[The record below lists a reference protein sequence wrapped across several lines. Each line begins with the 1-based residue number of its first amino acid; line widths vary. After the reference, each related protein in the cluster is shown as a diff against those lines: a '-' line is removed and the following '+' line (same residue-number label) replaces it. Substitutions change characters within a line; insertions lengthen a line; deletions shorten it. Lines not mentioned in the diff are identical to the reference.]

1 MDIIKKIISYFVSFV
16 KLLWS
21 IIAYI
26 PTFFIRAL
34 TLMIIIIMTVSF
46 FSKINHT
53 IGEGTAL
60 LIPMDGVLVEQA
72 QEISSF
78 ESFFGSNRRGEI
90 ELGNLA
96 KTIKAASNDNKIN
109 TIVIDLSKFLGG
121 YPADI
126 FYICEVLNDF
136 KKNDDKK
143 IIAIS
148 DQYSQGSYVI
158 ASFADQVI
166 LHPSGGVLLTGWSS
180 KRLFIKDFLDK
191 LDVKVLQFSKGQYKS
206 ATETF
211 TRSSMSDQSKESN
224 SKLFEVIWDL
234 TTQSI
239 EKNRNLENGFI
250 EYYTQNLNT
259 LRNQNNSMA
268 ELALNKGL
276 VDNLMTRVETE
287 QYLKTQFPNKKSDW
301 RFIHYKDYQI
311 DNSKKDKNI
320 IGIISIAG
328 TILDGNHPRGNAGG
342 ENISAIIKKA
352 RNEKQLKALVL
363 RVNTPGGSA
372 FASEIIREQ
381 VLAIK
386 ERDIPIVVSMGG
398 VAASGGYWVSADSDF
413 IFAHEATVTGSIGVA
428 AILFDAQ
435 NTIKKVGL
443 NEDGISSSPFAGS
456 LNNGILLSSPPQ
468 ETIELIQ
475 GTVDRLYD
483 DFIGIVANGRG
494 LSLEEAELIAKGR
507 VWSGRDALKLGLIDG
522 IGSLD
527 DAIIKAKSL
536 AGVKD
541 YSLKEYNQTKNNF
554 SLIKDILTLFNLKED
569 FDSRNIFLD
578 NLKSEFLSIFKW
590 SEKLNDRNQIYYI
603 CEECTTN
610 N

>member
-1 MDIIKKIISYFVSFV
+1 
-16 KLLWS
+16 
-21 IIAYI
+21 
-26 PTFFIRAL
+26 
-34 TLMIIIIMTVSF
+34 
-46 FSKINHT
+46 
-53 IGEGTAL
+53 
-60 LIPMDGVLVEQA
+60 
-72 QEISSF
+72 
-78 ESFFGSNRRGEI
+78 
-90 ELGNLA
+90 
-96 KTIKAASNDNKIN
+96 
-109 TIVIDLSKFLGG
+109 
-121 YPADI
+121 
-126 FYICEVLNDF
+126 
-136 KKNDDKK
+136 
-143 IIAIS
+143 
-148 DQYSQGSYVI
+148 
-158 ASFADQVI
+158 
-166 LHPSGGVLLTGWSS
+166 
-180 KRLFIKDFLDK
+180 
-191 LDVKVLQFSKGQYKS
+191 
-206 ATETF
+206 
-211 TRSSMSDQSKESN
+211 
-224 SKLFEVIWDL
+224 
-234 TTQSI
+234 
-239 EKNRNLENGFI
+239 
-250 EYYTQNLNT
+250 
-259 LRNQNNSMA
+259 
-268 ELALNKGL
+268 
-276 VDNLMTRVETE
+276 
-287 QYLKTQFPNKKSDW
+287 
-301 RFIHYKDYQI
+301 
-311 DNSKKDKNI
+311 
-320 IGIISIAG
+320 

-590 SEKLNDRNQIYYI
+590 SEKFNDRNQIYYI